1 MKSRKMITRILT
13 ITTLAVVMALAMIM
27 PISYAIMWVGP
38 GGHVGAPTPPPR
50 HGGAPINTPTMFY
63 IPGGGGGG
71 GGGSTSTFSAP
82 SSNGNGQPQAVVT
95 EYSNGVVTQSTPY
108 GTVGHGGVHVPISST
123 TSQSTTSTS
132 TPTVI
137 TKTITIT
144 KTYTQYV
151 YDTYEVNHYV
161 YYYMYPIIKWVFTL
175 VNIGQYQA
183 PGYHSV
189 GNEKL
194 FLPGS
199 GNGGIFV
206 PVFAQ
211 EAVYAYNIAPSTK
224 PQITGWYTGGTSQ
237 SSSGPF
243 LVSQSSSPPQLTG
256 VQDAVNS
263 AGQAVNNIQQ
273 LATTNPNGLASTT
286 YVYFSNTLFNTN
298 TQVIKYP
305 YTSSPYYY
313 SDPNQNFALALQN
326 LLQGNIAGA
335 AYYTGK
341 GIYENLWNGFAW
353 TTQQLYNI
361 VTQASNAWNTATLAK
376 AVAASIYGGV
386 EGVGNALGQLF
397 TQSWW
402 SWPL

>member
-1 MKSRKMITRILT
+1 MSNRTLRMVMGIA
-13 ITTLAVVMALAMIM
+13 LAVIM
-27 PISYAIMWVGP
+27 SLVLILPVIAHAIMWLGP
-38 GGHVGAPTPPPR
+38 GGHVGRPTPPR
-50 HGGAPINTPTMFY
+50 HGGAPIYTPQVTSIGY
-63 IPGGGGGG
+63 GGGTSIFSPP
-71 GGGSTSTFSAP
+71 ST

-95 EYSNGVVTQSTPY
+95 DYSSGVVTQSTSY
-108 GTVGHGGVHVPISST
+108 GTVGHGGVHVPVKSST
-123 TSQSTTSTS
+123 TSSGQSTS

-151 YDTYEVNHYV
+151 YDTYEVNHYIE
-161 YYYMYPIIKWVFTL
+161 YYMYPIIKWVFTL
-175 VNIGQYQA
+175 VNIGVYQA
-183 PGYHSV
+183 PGYHNV
-189 GNEKL
+189 GNTKT
-194 FLPGS
+194 FLPGFS
-199 GNGGIFV
+199 DGSGIFV

-211 EAVYAYNIAPSTK
+211 EAIYIFNIAPSTK
-224 PQITGWYTGGTSQ
+224 PQITGWYTGSTSQ
-237 SSSGPF
+237 SSGGPF

-256 VQDAVNS
+256 VQDTVNS
-263 AGQAVNNIQQ
+263 AGQTANNIQQ
-273 LATTNPNGLASTT
+273 SATTNPKGLASTT
-286 YVYFSNTLFNTN
+286 YVYYSSTN
-298 TQVIKYP
+298 TIIQPGQNNTVYKWP
-305 YTSSPYYY
+305 KPYYY
-313 SDPNQNFALALQN
+313 NDPNQNFALALQS

-397 TQSWW
+397 TKSWW